1 MFPGMPA
8 EIYIMTG
15 TRTFAQYLTDPL
27 VKSLRRA
34 FREK

>member
-1 MFPGMPA
+1 MPA

-15 TRTFAQYLTDPL
+15 TRTFGQYFLDPL
-27 VKSLRRA
+27 AKSFRRA